1 MISCESC
8 SDSDSDFNPYSEDG
22 FETRVK
28 YKGDYIDVNRYKF
41 IYIQDS
47 KPYIKT
53 TVDLDKFEDL
63 YIYGIHGFIN
73 YKNPYELLYQ
83 LIKLNDSYTIFDKL
97 IKFEYENGNQFIDE
111 YKHKINEKFSEY
123 DLELQVYD
131 INKYAIIW
139 PTVLNIHF
147 DYYSPFTKSFSLRFI
162 EHITESFIVMKF
174 IDGKLKLDVCLREEM
189 IIPINRYFISS
200 NIKFYKIPNEITKN
214 ISRFDS
220 ESVSGLI
227 FKINSKL
234 EKIEEIK
241 NKDLNPIL
249 RDKYPELIDRIF
261 EIIKL
266 IFDSNIHKSYKF
278 NIIYSD
284 QSSTP
289 ICLLPFVDE
298 DLNKIN
304 KNKDVKIY
312 TAKSIIKFK
321 YEKYTFRLRTPV
333 AYRLDDEICN
343 FGIYNEEENIDCN
356 FSIMKNEE
364 IDLEMKIRNN
374 CEKK

>member
-1 MISCESC
+1 MNSYESC
-8 SDSDSDFNPYSEDG
+8 SDSDPYSDNG

-28 YKGDYIDVNRYKF
+28 YKGNYIDVNKYKF

-47 KPYIKT
+47 EPYIKT

-63 YIYGIHGFIN
+63 YIYGIYGFIN
-73 YKNPYELLYQ
+73 YRAPYELMYQ
-83 LIKLNDSYTIFDKL
+83 LIKLNDSYTVFDKL
-97 IKFEYENGNQFIDE
+97 IKFEYINGNQFIDE
-111 YKHKINEKFSEY
+111 YRHQINEKYPEY
-123 DLELQVYD
+123 KLELQIYD
-131 INKYAIIW
+131 INKQSIIW
-139 PTVLNIHF
+139 PTILNIHF

-174 IDGKLKLDVCLREEM
+174 INGELNLEVCLREEM
-189 IIPINRYFISS
+189 IRPINRHLISR
-200 NIKFYKIPNEITKN
+200 NIKFYKIPTEITEN
-214 ISRFDS
+214 ISRID
-220 ESVSGLI
+220 SGLV

-234 EKIEEIK
+234 DKIIEIK

-249 RDKYPELIDRIF
+249 RDKYPELINRIF

-266 IFDSNIHKSYKF
+266 IFDTNIHKSYKF
-278 NIIYSD
+278 NLIYSD

-312 TAKSIIKFK
+312 TGKSIIKFK

-333 AYRLDDEICN
+333 DYRLDNEICN

-356 FSIMKNEE
+356 FSIMKNED
-364 IDLEMKIRNN
+364 IDLVMKIRND